1 MKSHMAGQRTCPDPG
16 GFDMTIA
23 DKGFAPLAA
32 DPAPTTILTRGTEL
46 KSNPVQWLW
55 PNRIARGKLT
65 LLAGAP
71 GVGKSSLT
79 TTIVAAVTTGGAF
92 PCDEG
97 RAPYGSALVVCPH
110 ADPDVLVPRLK
121 AAGADV
127 ARVHLVCEVP
137 GPKGQRPFDV
147 ATDMPLLDAAVR
159 NIKDLRLIVIDGFT
173 LPNRRAGAPQAHAL
187 LKSLATLAENH
198 AVSVMLVMQP
208 AGHDHFSN
216 KPVSFH
222 PLALEAARTAFL
234 IETDPADEKRR
245 LLQQIENEFAPD
257 PGMLAFRITAHQTAP
272 GQTAARIVFE
282 PQHHPLS
289 VRQFRLRQVRSFNAA
304 KAEAIEFVRG
314 LLGSAPELK
323 PADIERHA
331 RAAGLLRPAQALSQ
345 SRLLREARM
354 ALGLII
360 TRGAAGGDSWV
371 WAKPPTTVQ
380 PQPSQAQMMQPAL
393 NAA

>member
-1 MKSHMAGQRTCPDPG
+1 
-16 GFDMTIA
+16 MTIA
-23 DKGFAPLAA
+23 DKGSAA
-32 DPAPTTILTRGTEL
+32 HANRAPTVIVMRGSEL
-46 KSNPVQWLW
+46 KSNPIQWLW

-71 GVGKSSLT
+71 GAGKSALA
-79 TTIVAAVTTGGAF
+79 TTIVAAVTTGGSF
-92 PCDEG
+92 PCEEG
-97 RAPYGSALVVCPH
+97 RAPYGSALIVCPH
-110 ADPDVLVPRLK
+110 ADPDVLLPRLK
-121 AAGADV
+121 AAGADL
-127 ARVHLVCEVP
+127 ARAHLVREVP
-137 GPKGQRPFDV
+137 GPKGPRPFDV
-147 ATDMPLLDAAVR
+147 ATDMPLLDDAVR

-173 LPNRRAGAPQAHAL
+173 LPTRRAGAPQAHAL
-187 LKSLATLAENH
+187 LKSLAALAESH

-208 AGHDHFSN
+208 AGRDHFSN

-222 PLALEAARTAFL
+222 PLALEAARAAFL

-245 LLQQIENEFAPD
+245 LLQQIKNEFAPD
-257 PGMLAFRITAHQTAP
+257 RGMLAFRITAHQTGP
-272 GQTAARIVFE
+272 GLTAARIVFE

-289 VRQFRLRQVRSFNAA
+289 VRQFRLRQARSFNAA
-304 KAEAIEFVRG
+304 RAEAIEFVRD

-331 RAAGLLRPAQALSQ
+331 RAASLLRPAQALSQ

-360 TRGAAGGDSWV
+360 ARGAAGGDSWV
-371 WAKPPTTVQ
+371 WAKPLTAALA
-380 PQPSQAQMMQPAL
+380 QPSQAQIKQPAL